1 MSSMHL
7 LCVSELDA
15 VKTQGR
21 GWSGP
26 VSFEGLVTFPPQA
39 DHALGIFIS
48 HLRRWGEFCGQSPPS
63 SCPRTFIEQHFRPAL
78 CSLLCSHGS
87 LGWTSEDP

>member
-48 HLRRWGEFCGQSPPS
+48 HL
-63 SCPRTFIEQHFRPAL
+63 
-78 CSLLCSHGS
+78 
-87 LGWTSEDP
+87 